1 MIVDELVIRKD
12 TVWKIVIED
21 LKKRVVFSCF
31 VLHALTA
38 EQEEDQV
45 AACQGLVEI
54 ADSYPYYFKKNHNLI
69 FCIQLSD
76 EMSVICICWKKFT
89 VATETLTP

>member
-1 MIVDELVIRKD
+1 MIVDERDIRKD

-38 EQEEDQV
+38 EQEEGQV

-54 ADSYPYYFKKNHNLI
+54 ADSYPDYFKKNCNLML
-69 FCIQLSD
+69 CVMKCQLSAYVGRN
-76 EMSVICICWKKFT
+76 SPWPQKLRFHKS
-89 VATETLTP
+89 